1 MSIFHNRKSGEQ
13 QASSSMILLQCY
25 CMDKTSHVDSKNSLF
40 LVKVGNL
47 YISDAIFEP
56 DVGECSWVRTTD
68 TIREAVSFDSL
79 EQAAIVADY
88 CGGKVILMEPRE
100 IAVHRN
106 RQEPGD

>member
-1 MSIFHNRKSGEQ
+1 MSIFHNRKDKEQ
-13 QASSSMILLQCY
+13 QASATIISLH

-68 TIREAVSFDSL
+68 TIRGAMNFDGL